1 MCLALGAAACTRVRP
16 VAPSKLVAKQLPRV
30 VSVTYPDKTVLVIM
44 GPELSAD
51 TLKGLRWGTQD
62 SVAVPLDSIQ
72 TVDARV
78 QDRTKTLLLAGAAV
92 LAVAAG
98 AYIASSNPG
107 EEDISLRVCSSNSAR
122 EHPDQYP
129 QCGP

>member
-1 MCLALGAAACTRVRP
+1 M
-16 VAPSKLVAKQLPRV
+16 APAKLVAKQLPRV
-30 VSVTYPDKTVLVIM
+30 VSVTYPDKTVLVVM

-62 SVAVPLDSIQ
+62 SVAIPLDSVR

-78 QDRTKTLLLAGAAV
+78 HDRTKTLLLVA
-92 LAVAAG
+92 AAG
-98 AYIASSNPG
+98 AVVVAGAYVASSQSG
-107 EEDISLRVCSSNSAR
+107 QEDLSLRVCSSNSAR

>member
-1 MCLALGAAACTRVRP
+1 VT
-16 VAPSKLVAKQLPRV
+16 PSKLVAKQLPRV
-30 VSVTYPDKTVLVIM
+30 VSVTYTDKTVLVVM

-62 SVAVPLDSIQ
+62 SVAIPLDSVR

-78 QDRTKTLLLAGAAV
+78 RDRTKTLLLAAAAGLV
-92 LAVAAG
+92 VVAG
-98 AYIASSNPG
+98 AYIASSTPG
-107 EEDISLRVCSSNSAR
+107 VEDLSLRVCSTNSAR